1 MQGQVPPGLHDELDA
16 YLEAVKRDDAYQVI
30 ETLGSSVDSGCSAT
44 ELVRFVGPAG
54 AALGPFVRKRIDLAT
69 HLGSAYE
76 TLAHLAREGM
86 RFQHLPRVIDCYKT
100 QTQLVVVLEY
110 VPGTTL
116 AQTVGERGAS
126 LELARTVFPQ
136 MCDAADELHRAVT
149 PPIIHRDLTPRNVI
163 VAPRGIFLIDLG
175 IARQY
180 RDGAAAD
187 TQRFGTRPYAPPEQ
201 YGFGQTDVRSDV
213 YALGVLLWFC
223 LVGTDPVGHLDESV
237 LAHAGIPAP
246 LAAVI
251 ARATAIDPAARYA
264 SARDVRDS
272 FDRACAAV
280 SAEREGDG
288 SHDAASSGEGDGPGR
303 TTSLREEDGPSRT
316 TSPREDQASAR
327 AAASSAHTSHKHGN
341 SKAKEPNL
349 WKVRV
354 KNLLLV
360 VLAIAVLPAAVRGIQ
375 NPTGTN
381 VGKPLWYLVALY
393 ALLIIP
399 FFLGPMYFALDKTGL
414 YRRFPRLSARTLRDD
429 LRLWG
434 MILLINF
441 CVMVL
446 INLATNV

>member
-54 AALGPFVRKRIDLAT
+54 ATLGPFVRKRIDLAA

-76 TLAHLAREGM
+76 VLARLAREGV
-86 RFQHLPRVIDCYKT
+86 RLQHLPRVIDCYKT

-110 VPGTTL
+110 VPGATL
-116 AQTVGERGAS
+116 AQMVGERGAS
-126 LELARTVFPQ
+126 LALARTVFPQ
-136 MCDAADELHRAVT
+136 ICDAADELHRAVT

-272 FDRACAAV
+272 FERACAAV

-288 SHDAASSGEGDGPGR
+288 SHDAASSGEGDGP
-303 TTSLREEDGPSRT
+303 SRA

-360 VLAIAVLPAAVRGIQ
+360 VLAIAMLPAAVRGIQ

-399 FFLGPMYFALDKTGL
+399 FFLGPMYVALDKTGL

>member
-54 AALGPFVRKRIDLAT
+54 ATLGPFVRKRIDLAA

-76 TLAHLAREGM
+76 VLARLAREGV
-86 RFQHLPRVIDCYKT
+86 RLQHLPRVIDCYKT

-116 AQTVGERGAS
+116 AQMVGERGAS

-136 MCDAADELHRAVT
+136 ICDAADELHRAVT

-272 FDRACAAV
+272 FERACAAV

-288 SHDAASSGEGDGPGR
+288 SHDAASSGEEDGPSR
-303 TTSLREEDGPSRT
+303 TTSPREEDGPSRT

-360 VLAIAVLPAAVRGIQ
+360 VLALAVLPAAARGIQ

-399 FFLGPMYFALDKTGL
+399 FFVGPMYFALDKTGL

>member
-54 AALGPFVRKRIDLAT
+54 ATLGPFVRKRIDLAT

-110 VPGTTL
+110 VPGATL

-126 LELARTVFPQ
+126 LALARTVFPQ

-201 YGFGQTDVRSDV
+201 YGFGQTGVRSDV

-223 LVGTDPVGHLDESV
+223 LTGVDPLGHLDTME
-237 LAHAGIPAP
+237 LERAGIPAP

-272 FDRACAAV
+272 FERACAAV

-288 SHDAASSGEGDGPGR
+288 SHDAASSG
-303 TTSLREEDGPSRT
+303 EEDGPSRT

>member
-54 AALGPFVRKRIDLAT
+54 ATLGPFVRKRIDLAA

-76 TLAHLAREGM
+76 VLARLAREGV
-86 RFQHLPRVIDCYKT
+86 RLQHLPRVIDCYKT

-116 AQTVGERGAS
+116 AQMVGERGAS

-136 MCDAADELHRAVT
+136 ICDAADELHRAVT

-237 LAHAGIPAP
+237 LARAGIPAP

-264 SARDVRDS
+264 SAWDVRDS
-272 FDRACAAV
+272 FERACAAV
-280 SAEREGDG
+280 SAERERNG
-288 SHDAASSGEGDGPGR
+288 SHDAASSGEEDGSRRTTPPRGEDASCQTAAPHEDLTPSVQAMATPAAHHVRGDGR
-303 TTSLREEDGPSRT
+303 A
-316 TSPREDQASAR
+316 QAPHLWR
-327 AAASSAHTSHKHGN
+327 A
-341 SKAKEPNL
+341 
-349 WKVRV
+349 RV
-354 KNLLLV
+354 KNLLLA
-360 VLAIAVLPAAVRGIQ
+360 VLAIAVFPATVRGIQ

-381 VGKPLWYLVALY
+381 AGKPLWYLIALY

-399 FFLGPMYFALDKTGL
+399 FFLGPIYFMLDKTDL
-414 YRRFPRLSARTLRDD
+414 YRRFPRIATRTLCDD

-434 MILLINF
+434 IILLVGF

-446 INLATNV
+446 INLTTNV

>member
-30 ETLGSSVDSGCSAT
+30 ETLGSPRDGACGVT

-54 AALGPFVRKRIDLAT
+54 ATLGPFVRKRIDLAA

-76 TLAHLAREGM
+76 VLARLAREGI

-116 AQTVGERGAS
+116 AQMVGERGAS
-126 LELARTVFPQ
+126 LALARTVFPQ
-136 MCDAADELHRAVT
+136 ICDAADELHRAVT

-272 FDRACAAV
+272 FERACAAV

-288 SHDAASSGEGDGPGR
+288 SHDAASSGEGDGPSR

-360 VLAIAVLPAAVRGIQ
+360 VLAIAVLLAAARGIQ
-375 NPTGTN
+375 NPTDTN

-414 YRRFPRLSARTLRDD
+414 YRRFPRLSTRTLRDD

-446 INLATNV
+446 IHLATNV